1 MHIIDS
7 NLPIVAKL
15 PDILK
20 ALQLS
25 QQVVLQA
32 EPGAGKSTQVPL
44 SLLKADWL
52 GQQKIIMLEPRRLSA
67 QSIARYLAKLLNE
80 PIGQTIGYHIR
91 NDKKSSAQTKLEI
104 VTEGILTRRIQS
116 DPELK
121 DVALIIFDE
130 FHERSLQADLSLALS
145 LEIQAALRE
154 DLKLLIMSATLD
166 AQQIQTFLP
175 QAHSVFCE
183 GRQYPVDIE
192 YLQSYANP
200 HQNFSH
206 KALNALMPTLS
217 KAFHQTQQD
226 ILVFLPGQREILN
239 AIAQAKELSLT
250 PQPLLLPLYAG
261 LSAQDQDLATRPG
274 QNSQRKIIF
283 ATNIAETSLTLPN
296 IGCVIDS
303 GLARQQTYDPSSGMS
318 RLQTQTI
325 SQAASQ
331 QRCGRAGRLGP
342 GKCYRLWTQA
352 ENNQRAPHETVEILR
367 ADLSQLCLEVA
378 LWGETDIY
386 QLNWLTPPPNSHV
399 AKAKALLIE
408 LGLMTPQGTL
418 PAIGQQTLQMGFEPR
433 VAKMMSF
440 AQQSNIEEWVV
451 LACDLAAILSEQDFL
466 KNLSE
471 RPSVDV
477 LERLSLLH
485 DYVHARQHH
494 QPFSATQVHLNR
506 LKQVEQLGQQ
516 WQKRLGV
523 KRANTFNT
531 AELAEWTAALL
542 AIAYPDRIAKR
553 RPGLE
558 GNYLLSNGKAASIS
572 NEDRLGQ
579 AAWLIAAEIDGQRQ
593 GGRIFLACEI
603 SPSHLESLYQSQI
616 TRSTRYEY
624 DAQKNT
630 LLGITRQQFKGLVL
644 AEQPSQEFDA
654 SAFLMCL
661 KQALRQTQLSLLNW
675 TPASEHWLKRAQWL
689 HSVQETFPD
698 FSMAALLESMDDWL
712 MPYCTNFKSLNDL
725 KKLNLLALLQNRL
738 DYSQQQTLD
747 KDAPAHYQTPSGQTV
762 AIHYELHRSPF
773 VSVKLQELFGQVH
786 SPILGGCQGQALTFE
801 LLSPAMRPLQVTADL
816 HHFWQNSYIEIAKE
830 MRGRYPKHRW
840 PEQPLLEKPG
850 HSHKKRFLNT

>member
-15 PDILK
+15 PDIFK

-52 GQQKIIMLEPRRLSA
+52 GKQKIIMLEPRRLAA
-67 QSIARYLAKLLNE
+67 QSIARYLATLLNE
-80 PIGQTIGYHIR
+80 PLGQTIGYHIR
-91 NDKKSSAQTKLEI
+91 NDKKSSANTQLEI
-104 VTEGILTRRIQS
+104 VTEGILTRRIQA

-130 FHERSLQADLSLALS
+130 FHERSLQTDLSLALS

-175 QAHSVFCE
+175 QAQSVFCE

-200 HQNFSH
+200 QQNFSQ
-206 KALNALMPTLS
+206 KALNALMPSLS

-239 AIAQAKELSLT
+239 AITLAKELNLT
-250 PQPLLLPLYAG
+250 PPPLLLPLYAG

-352 ENNQRAPHETVEILR
+352 EQNQRAPYETVEILR

-386 QLNWLTPPPNSHV
+386 QLNWLTPPPNSHI

-433 VAKMMSF
+433 VAKMISF
-440 AQQSNIEEWVV
+440 AQQSNRDEWVV

-485 DYVHARQHH
+485 DYVEAKQNH
-494 QPFSATQVHLNR
+494 QPFAATQVHLNR
-506 LKQVEQLGQQ
+506 LKQVEQLSQQ
-516 WQKRLGV
+516 WQNRLGV
-523 KRANTFNT
+523 KRENAFSA
-531 AELAEWTAALL
+531 AEVADWTAALL
-542 AIAYPDRIAKR
+542 AMAYPDRIAKR
-553 RPGLE
+553 RPGNE
-558 GNYLLSNGKAASIS
+558 GNYLLSNGKAASVS

-579 AAWLIAAEIDGQRQ
+579 APWLIAAEIDGQRQ

-603 SPSHLESLYQSQI
+603 SQSHLESLYQSQM
-616 TRSTRYEY
+616 TCSTRYEY

-630 LLGITRQQFKGLVL
+630 LQGITRHQLKGLVL
-644 AEQPSQEFDA
+644 AEHPSQEFDSA
-654 SAFLMCL
+654 AFLESL
-661 KQALRQTQLSLLNW
+661 KQTLEQTQLRLLNW
-675 TPASEHWLKRAQWL
+675 TPAAEHWLKRAQWL
-689 HSVQETFPD
+689 HSVQKSFPD
-698 FSMAALLESMDDWL
+698 FSMAGLLETLDDWL
-712 MPYCTNFKSLNDL
+712 MPYCTDFKSLNDL
-725 KKLNLLALLQNRL
+725 KKLNLVALLQNRL
-738 DYSQQQTLD
+738 DYPQQQTLD
-747 KDAPAHYQTPSGQTV
+747 KDAPAHYQTPSGQMV
-762 AIHYELHRSPF
+762 EIHYELHRSPF

-786 SPILGGCQGQALTFE
+786 SPILGGSQGQPLTFE

-850 HSHKKRFLNT
+850 HSHKKRFLNA